1 MRLATSAIYLL
12 GLAAAKA
19 QKRQAN
25 NKNVSVEYGSFR
37 NAADICDDTSWN
49 DETIPDKSPTISDC
63 ERLRL
68 DMENDRRTRNMM
80 FRVKKGGF
88 DQSNLSVV
96 AVTSYGTC
104 TFAFSPNPGSHIN
117 WDFSKFSVG
126 AGDIAGILNTTIHE
140 HDHNGRTGTSG
151 VMRCHDKSKG
161 HGDSDIFWK
170 VYNPET
176 EVHGH

>member
-12 GLAAAKA
+12 GLAAAKD
-19 QKRQAN
+19 QKKAGKQQ
-25 NKNVSVEYGSFR
+25 KH
-37 NAADICDDTSWN
+37 ICDDTSWN